1 MAEASTIARPY
12 AEAAF
17 KLASQQNALPDWASA
32 LDRLAVVSGT
42 PEAQQIADDPA
53 LSIDKV
59 TSVIADSAGSL
70 SKEQNNLL
78 HTLVENGR
86 LGVMGEVAAHF
97 RKLHNEQAGTLD
109 AIVESAYP
117 LDDAQEADIKQTL
130 EAKYGR
136 KISTEVHVVPEL
148 IGGVS
153 IRIGD
158 EVIDSSVRG
167 KLEKMASSLK
177 V

>member
-1 MAEASTIARPY
+1 MAESLTIARPY

-17 KLASQQNALPDWASA
+17 KLASEQNALPDWAGA
-32 LDRLAVVSGT
+32 LERLAVVAGT
-42 PEAQQIADDPA
+42 PEAQQLADDPA
-53 LSIDKV
+53 IPADKV
-59 TSVIADSAGSL
+59 TGVIAESAGKL
-70 SKEQNNLL
+70 NKEQNNLL

-97 RKLHNEQAGTLD
+97 RKLHNEQAGSLD
-109 AIVESAYP
+109 AIVQSAFP
-117 LDDAQEADIKQTL
+117 LDDKQQADIQSTL
-130 EAKYGR
+130 ESKYGR
-136 KISTEVHVVPEL
+136 KVAIEVQVEPAL

-158 EVIDSSVRG
+158 EVLDSSVRG